1 MRRNI
6 YFRDFDAKY
15 WPAPEVIE
23 PYFLAPD
30 APQMWGASGNDDW
43 GLGIFGFNGTENDY
57 RYPRVGTD
65 QKQQE
70 WAELEM
76 WGDPDL
82 GVMLMYERV
91 GGGPTVCQFS
101 AGDMSRLNQWT
112 RTLQS
117 DLRPV
122 SLYIP
127 YDKAWLAVKEFMET
141 DGKLPKCIKWIS
153 SMDVPSNSFPL
164 PHDKSIVAI
173 NDHLP

>member
-1 MRRNI
+1 MKREI
-6 YFRDFDAKY
+6 YFRDLRTNY
-15 WPAPEVIE
+15 WPALEAIK

-30 APQMWGASGNDDW
+30 APQMWGESGNDDW
-43 GLGIFGFNGTENDY
+43 AIGIYGFNGTEDGL
-57 RYPRVGTD
+57 RFARVGSG

-76 WGDPDL
+76 WGDPNL
-82 GVMLMYERV
+82 GVMLWYQRV
-91 GGGPTVCQFS
+91 GGGPTIYQYS
-101 AGDMSRLNQWT
+101 AGDMSRQNQWT

-141 DGKLPKCIKWIS
+141 DGQLPKCIQWIS
-153 SMDVPSNSFPL
+153 SMDVPSNSFPV
-164 PHDKSIVAI
+164 PHDESIVAI